1 MPHRKPT
8 DPKSHALQK
17 CGSLNPKPDAVVD
30 DLFRQSPFFDPRD
43 LVQVKYEMLRRVLVE
58 GMAVARSASAF
69 GLSRPS
75 FYEAQAAFE
84 RGGLADLLPQKR
96 GPRVAHKLGR
106 EVMDFIAEV
115 RAGDSSV
122 NAAALV
128 PLIQERFSI
137 KVHRRSIERALGR
150 QEKKRL

>member
-1 MPHRKPT
+1 
-8 DPKSHALQK
+8 LQES
-17 CGSLNPKPDAVVD
+17 GTLNPKPDAVVD

-84 RGGLADLLPQKR
+84 RGGLAALLPRKR

-128 PLIQERFSI
+128 LLIQERFSL

>member
-17 CGSLNPKPDAVVD
+17 CGTLNPKPDAVVD

-58 GMAVARSASAF
+58 GMAVARSARAF

-106 EVMDFIAEV
+106 EVMEFIAEV
-115 RAGDSSV
+115 RAGDSSA

>member
-1 MPHRKPT
+1 
-8 DPKSHALQK
+8 
-17 CGSLNPKPDAVVD
+17 
-30 DLFRQSPFFDPRD
+30 
-43 LVQVKYEMLRRVLVE
+43 MLRRVLVE

-84 RGGLADLLPQKR
+84 RGGLADLLPRKR

-128 PLIQERFSI
+128 PLIQERFSL

>member
-1 MPHRKPT
+1 
-8 DPKSHALQK
+8 LQES
-17 CGSLNPKPDAVVD
+17 GTLNPKPDAVVD

-84 RGGLADLLPQKR
+84 RGGLADLLPRKR

-128 PLIQERFSI
+128 LLIQERFSL

>member
-1 MPHRKPT
+1 
-8 DPKSHALQK
+8 LQE
-17 CGSLNPKPDAVVD
+17 CGTLNPKPDAVVD

-84 RGGLADLLPQKR
+84 RGGLADLLPRKR

-128 PLIQERFSI
+128 LLIQERFSL

>member
-1 MPHRKPT
+1 MPHRKPP
-8 DPKSHALQK
+8 DSKSHALQES
-17 CGSLNPKPDAVVD
+17 GTLNPKPDAVVD

-69 GLSRPS
+69 GLSRP

-84 RGGLADLLPQKR
+84 RGGLAALLPRKR

-128 PLIQERFSI
+128 PLIQERFSL